1 MHQRNDGNML
11 EISEN
16 ELIFLRS
23 RHEEAG
29 KRLHDPAR
37 KNADHLFVRIEGKKT
52 EEKKLSLEK
61 FSVISQCYIC

>member
-1 MHQRNDGNML
+1 MEML

-37 KNADHLFVRIEGKKT
+37 KNADHLFVRIEGKKQ
-52 EEKKLSLEK
+52 KKK
-61 FSVISQCYIC
+61 NYH